1 MHVSNSL
8 EGFTLVFPLHK
19 QIIASWSNLC
29 ELKDRGKAFQAIVFL
44 LFSFRGLRCACPRL
58 PTSASR
64 CVLPSRQGFT
74 LHSSL
79 FTYKGLTSLLEASPL
94 FRLYILLHA
103 DHLRLSFVE
112 IKHLADGVRT
122 YVESRFDDVELLS
135 VATLGKPKALKHFQ
149 RLGVGL
155 HLLQY

>member
-29 ELKDRGKAFQAIVFL
+29 ELKNRGKAFQAIVFL

-79 FTYKGLTSLLEASPL
+79 FVLPSSLIKGSPL
-94 FRLYILLHA
+94 IR
-103 DHLRLSFVE
+103 
-112 IKHLADGVRT
+112 
-122 YVESRFDDVELLS
+122 
-135 VATLGKPKALKHFQ
+135 GKPFILIIYPASRRPLAFVLRSDKTLD
-149 RLGVGL
+149 GWCL
-155 HLLQY
+155 HLCGISF

>member
-74 LHSSL
+74 FHSSL
-79 FTYKGLTSLLEASPL
+79 FTLHLDWLSLRPPNFVSSLFVLPSSLTKGSPL
-94 FRLYILLHA
+94 IRGKPFILIIYPASRRPLA
-103 DHLRLSFVE
+103 FVLRSD
-112 IKHLADGVRT
+112 K
-122 YVESRFDDVELLS
+122 
-135 VATLGKPKALKHFQ
+135 TLGGWCP
-149 RLGVGL
+149 
-155 HLLQY
+155 HLCGISF